1 MSDLD
6 DYEYF
11 KLRKEAKTY
20 ISKVFTFGGSNTE
33 RLRNVK
39 MVVEGSDSLHLGEI
53 EGVLC
58 LRLTGNI
65 RKTQVSA
72 LVTQD
77 DNGVKRLTL
86 QTFKETGG
94 DWIRSVEKEEFT
106 FRPDEFNRLL
116 GFLSQIEFI
125 DLSNEDNFQ
134 IEDIST
140 KSGPKTIID
149 ASDRG
154 IVSRIRSMPEE
165 QRSGLLGAL
174 QQSLSHEEINILLGR
189 KQGLKEYEEHMRL
202 SDWSEADWQ
211 DFFERQQWVFG
222 YGLDYRMMRQFER
235 EVTVGGGGT
244 DNRNKPVIDFLMTFT
259 DYTVLVEIKTPGT
272 RIFSTTRRGRAGTW
286 EFSRDFTSAVS
297 QIIEQKAEWLSYA
310 QTGEHYNKAGEAL
323 TTRTRNARSILVI
336 GSRDEFTRSGNL
348 RDATIMRD
356 TFELFRRESR
366 SIDIV
371 TFDELLERARFITRS
386 Q

>member
-20 ISKVFTFGGSNTE
+20 VSKVFTFGGSNTE

-58 LRLTGNI
+58 LRLTGNV

-86 QTFKETGG
+86 QTFRETGG

-116 GFLSQIEFI
+116 GFLSQIKFI

-140 KSGPKTIID
+140 KAGPKAIID
-149 ASDRG
+149 ASDRE
-154 IVSRIRSMPEE
+154 IVSKLLSMPEE
-165 QRSGLLGAL
+165 QRSGLFGVLR
-174 QQSLSHEEINILLGR
+174 QSLSH
-189 KQGLKEYEEHMRL
+189 
-202 SDWSEADWQ
+202 
-211 DFFERQQWVFG
+211 
-222 YGLDYRMMRQFER
+222 
-235 EVTVGGGGT
+235 
-244 DNRNKPVIDFLMTFT
+244 
-259 DYTVLVEIKTPGT
+259 
-272 RIFSTTRRGRAGTW
+272 
-286 EFSRDFTSAVS
+286 
-297 QIIEQKAEWLSYA
+297 
-310 QTGEHYNKAGEAL
+310 
-323 TTRTRNARSILVI
+323 
-336 GSRDEFTRSGNL
+336 
-348 RDATIMRD
+348 
-356 TFELFRRESR
+356 
-366 SIDIV
+366 
-371 TFDELLERARFITRS
+371 
-386 Q
+386 